1 MLTENPVGKNILPPF
16 NPTNQQE
23 CFKLAQEAYSNSLV
37 SYKHTEM
44 LAKRINELNRYIYVL
59 SASLGVSV
67 AAFIIAVSH

>member
-1 MLTENPVGKNILPPF
+1 MLTENPIGSNVLPPF
-16 NPTNQQE
+16 NPKNQNE

-44 LAKRINELNRYIYVL
+44 LAKRINELNRYIYIL

-67 AAFIIAVSH
+67 AAFIVAVSH